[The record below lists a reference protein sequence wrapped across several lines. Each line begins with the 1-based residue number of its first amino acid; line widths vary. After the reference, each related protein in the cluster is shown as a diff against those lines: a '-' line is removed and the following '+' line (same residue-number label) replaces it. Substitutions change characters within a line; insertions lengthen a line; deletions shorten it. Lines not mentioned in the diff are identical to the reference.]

1 MSIIVYQI
9 FNAGLDGGTYI
20 LNGNTSEEFE
30 YSGSYKGL
38 RVSNTCQLTSLL
50 GSTGTELTG
59 SVLVNSVVT
68 NISGSDLLIND
79 IITPESTTD
88 YFTLVKFSTIYDGQQ
103 LISYPTSS
111 I

>member
-1 MSIIVYQI
+1 MSISVYQI

-59 SVLVNSVVT
+59 SILVNNVVT

-79 IITPESTTD
+79 IITPRSTTD